1 MCTLQAKQA
10 RSTKKSDGNKVLQLY
25 LLGHCL
31 AGSHAEMRAV
41 EEAISRTFG
50 ELHNSGRMAAKT
62 SNLST
67 KEEELKK
74 LSGIRKPAMVCQS
87 HVACARHC

>member
-1 MCTLQAKQA
+1 MQAKQA
-10 RSTKKSDGNKVLQLY
+10 RSTKKSDGNKVLY

-50 ELHNSGRMAAKT
+50 ELHNSGRMAAK
-62 SNLST
+62 
-67 KEEELKK
+67 LKK
-74 LSGIRKPAMVCQS
+74 LSGIRKAAMVCQS